1 MTSFIPSKR
10 KSLIAA
16 DPFET
21 LIERQFVN
29 NQTVYILDD
38 GTMIRTSDGI
48 IETSSI

>member
-1 MTSFIPSKR
+1 MTSFSLPKR

-29 NQTVYILDD
+29 NETVYVLDD
-38 GTMIRTSDGI
+38 GTILRTNDGV
-48 IETSSI
+48 IETSTV

>member
-1 MTSFIPSKR
+1 MTSYLPPKR

-29 NQTVYILDD
+29 NETVYILDD
-38 GTMIRTSDGI
+38 GTIFRTSDGI

>member
-48 IETSSI
+48 SETSSI